1 MKSVDMQFGLPVTFL
16 KEGDNFIAY
25 TPALDLSTFGPTF
38 DKAKK
43 NFVEAVNIFFEEII
57 EMGTVNDVLTE
68 LGWQKENGRL
78 VPPVVVSNQ
87 TETFSFPLSS

>member
-1 MKSVDMQFGLPVTFL
+1 MKNADMQFGLPVTFL

-43 NFVEAVNIFFEEII
+43 NFVEVVNIFFE
-57 EMGTVNDVLTE
+57 GCVGL
-68 LGWQKENGRL
+68 R
-78 VPPVVVSNQ
+78 Q
-87 TETFSFPLSS
+87 TDTLHILRTGIN

>member
-1 MKSVDMQFGLPVTFL
+1 MQFGLPVTFL

-43 NFVEAVNIFFEEII
+43 NFIEVVNIFFEEII
-57 EMGTVNDVLTE
+57 RMGTADDGLSE
-68 LGWQKENGRL
+68 LGWQKKDGRYI
-78 VPPVVVSNQ
+78 PPGVFSNQ
-87 TETFSFPLSS
+87 TEKFTFSLSC